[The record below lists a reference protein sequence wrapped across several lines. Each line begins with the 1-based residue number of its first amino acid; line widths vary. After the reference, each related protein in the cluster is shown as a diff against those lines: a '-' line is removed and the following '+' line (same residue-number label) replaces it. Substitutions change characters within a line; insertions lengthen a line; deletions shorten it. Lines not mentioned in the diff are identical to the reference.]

1 MQCKTVITGRNP
13 LLFSLL
19 LSALVAGGGLRCTP
33 ADDEPTARGEDGRSP
48 AQSAR
53 DPRWATPL
61 PGRPGLPNL
70 HRITDTL
77 YRGAQPTEV
86 GFAELRKMG
95 VKTVINLRAFH
106 SDLDEFRRAGV
117 EFNYVPISF
126 KAWHPEKEDVVKFLA
141 VVRDP
146 ANFPIFF
153 HCQHGADRTGM
164 MSAIYRM
171 VVQGW
176 SNDDALTEM
185 TDGGYGFHSIWRN
198 LERYVRKFDASKYR

>member
-1 MQCKTVITGRNP
+1 V
-13 LLFSLL
+13 LFSVLL
-19 LSALVAGGGLRCTP
+19 ATLTAGWAPGCTP
-33 ADDEPTARGEDGRSP
+33 ADEEPTTRGEDGRVPS
-48 AQSAR
+48 AAAR

-77 YRGAQPTEV
+77 YRGAQPTPA
-86 GFAELRKMG
+86 GFAELKKMG
-95 VKTVINLRAFH
+95 IKTVINLRAVH
-106 SDLDEFRRAGV
+106 SDRDEFRRAGV
-117 EFNYVPISF
+117 EFNYVHISF

-146 ANFPIFF
+146 ANHPIFF

-176 SNDDALTEM
+176 SNHDALTEM
-185 TDGGYGFHSIWRN
+185 TDGGYGFHSVWRN
-198 LERYVRKFDASKYR
+198 LEKYVRKFDASKYR